1 MNGACMNIHFHGE
14 HANSFTKFTQLF
26 NAKGILRRKK
36 KKFEWTKET
45 KQKNQNRNPATFHT
59 LECSDNENTTNNN
72 NNNKNCVARVFEH
85 KWFPLHKYTLKV
97 ASFVNCA
104 AILGCNSSRIFVV
117 VVVVLFK
124 YERFLLGLLFVIYF
138 WLFFLLLF
146 VVELECSLSLWERNK
161 MNV

>member
-1 MNGACMNIHFHGE
+1 MVHAWIFISMANTLIHSPNLHNYSMQRE
-14 HANSFTKFTQLF
+14 SSEE
-26 NAKGILRRKK
+26 KK

-72 NNNKNCVARVFEH
+72 NNNKSCVARVFEH

-104 AILGCNSSRIFVV
+104 AILGCNSSRIFIVVV

-124 YERFLLGLLFVIYF
+124 YERFLSGLLFVIYF
-138 WLFFLLLF
+138 WLFFYYYLLL
-146 VVELECSLSLWERNK
+146 SL
-161 MNV
+161 NVHCH